1 MSDLSIGLAFD
12 AFAVVA
18 TVTPP
23 GGTAIVTRG
32 FWVSPLVEN
41 TPVGHDLNRREPRR
55 VFVLPRA
62 DVGALPKGSVVEA
75 VDYGGSVARTWT
87 VDGIES
93 MEADHVRAI
102 LKASVS

>member
-1 MSDLSIGLAFD
+1 MSDLQVGAFFD
-12 AFAVVA
+12 AFAVAA

-23 GGTAIVTRG
+23 NAAAIVTRG

-41 TPVGHDLNRREPRR
+41 MPVGQDLNRRDPRR

-62 DVGALPKGSVVEA
+62 DVGSLPKGTVVEA
-75 VDYGGSVARTWT
+75 VEYGGSVARIWT
-87 VDGIES
+87 VDGIDS

-102 LKASVS
+102 LKPATS

>member
-1 MSDLSIGLAFD
+1 VSDLSIGLAFD

-23 GGTAIVTRG
+23 GGSAIVTRG

-41 TPVGHDLNRREPRR
+41 MPVGQDLNRRDPRR

-62 DVGALPKGSVVEA
+62 DVGALPKGSVVVA
-75 VDYGGSVARTWT
+75 VEYGGTVARTWT
-87 VDGIES
+87 VDGIDS
-93 MEADHVRAI
+93 MEADHVRAV
-102 LKASVS
+102 LKPVTS